1 MLFIKENVTMELPF
15 IRTPYNY
22 DVNEATK
29 ESGLKCLD
37 KTLAIQSAA
46 EETDI
51 NTIVRRFGLTG
62 QLPTDLAAPTYG
74 DFTEVGDFQSAMIAI
89 SRARESFDKLPPD
102 LRYRFGNDPGRF
114 VDFCSDEKNR
124 TEAEKMGLVLP
135 KDEPQGA
142 IQPKTS
148 PTTEDPKTSPPKT
161 SPPKDDTK

>member
-1 MLFIKENVTMELPF
+1 MEMPF

-37 KTLAIQSAA
+37 KSLAIQSAA

-89 SRARESFDKLPPD
+89 TRAREAFDKMPPD
-102 LRYRFGNDPGRF
+102 IRYRFGNDPARF
-114 VDFCSDEKNR
+114 VDFCSDEQNR
-124 TEAEKMGLVLP
+124 PEAEKMGLVLP
-135 KDEPQGA
+135 KDEPQA
-142 IQPKTS
+142 VIPPQ
-148 PTTEDPKTSPPKT
+148 ESPPKEDG
-161 SPPKDDTK
+161 K